1 LNRLNA
7 RLQKNPSEEM
17 LITFREGIHIVYCRE
32 IQLKILEEDKGDL
45 ETGRCMAVAQ
55 VHFQTGR

>member
-1 LNRLNA
+1 
-7 RLQKNPSEEM
+7 M
-17 LITFREGIHIVYCRE
+17 LITFREGIHIVFYRE
-32 IQLKILEEDKGDL
+32 IQLNHSVEEDKGDL

>member
-1 LNRLNA
+1 
-7 RLQKNPSEEM
+7 M
-17 LITFREGIHIVYCRE
+17 LITVREGIHIVFCRE
-32 IQLKILEEDKGDL
+32 IQGTKILKEDKGDL